1 MENKCNVYID
11 LLNNIICSDWSQF
24 FPSVIA
30 TFIGFVLAILGMW
43 IYDSIRKFFERKNLR
58 EDIRN
63 ELLRIQEVLKTIE
76 KEDNIAKGNNSKIL
90 RINPL
95 KCYIWDSAISTN
107 RISLLNKLS
116 CYSELLSI
124 YDTIND
130 FNQWQLLKSNKI
142 LEGID
147 VHAINIHLEE
157 LKEQLIL
164 QVADVSVKLRNKMF
178 LKKMR

>member
-1 MENKCNVYID
+1 MGNKCNVYID
-11 LLNNIICSDWSQF
+11 LLNEIASSNWSQF
-24 FPSVIA
+24 IPSIIA

-43 IYDSIRKFFERKNLR
+43 IYDSIKNYFERKNLR
-58 EDIRN
+58 KDIRN
-63 ELLRIQEVLKTIE
+63 ELIKIQEVLKIIE

-95 KCYIWDSAISTN
+95 KCYIWESTISTN
-107 RISLLNKLS
+107 KVSLLNKLP

-142 LEGID
+142 LEGISVYD
-147 VHAINIHLEE
+147 INIHLEE
-157 LKEQLIL
+157 LQKLLIL
-164 QVADVSVKLRNKMF
+164 QVENIAIKLKN
-178 LKKMR
+178 